1 MYRYLIRF
9 SKSGTICYISH
20 LDLMRVFQRAIKKA
34 GIKRSYSQGFNP
46 HPKMG
51 FGQPLSLGYTGGS
64 TNIWNSRLKEEYDPD
79 ELKQTLSGVM
89 PEGLK
94 ISECRK
100 IETLK
105 KTLASV
111 TEAAE
116 YIMSVPLERSLGTDA
131 DSTMH
136 DRFMSQSEILCLK
149 NRRKRKIWPKSISD
163 R

>member
-1 MYRYLIRF
+1 
-9 SKSGTICYISH
+9 
-20 LDLMRVFQRAIKKA
+20 
-34 GIKRSYSQGFNP
+34 
-46 HPKMG
+46 MG
-51 FGQPLSLGYTGGS
+51 FGQPLSLGYTGLNEYMEFE
-64 TNIWNSRLKEEYDPD
+64 TEEEYDPD

-116 YIMSVPLERSLGTDA
+116 YIISVPLERSLGTDG
-131 DSTMH
+131 STMH

>member
-20 LDLMRVFQRAIKKA
+20 LDLMRVFQRAIKKN
-34 GIKRSYSQGFNP
+34 GIKQSYSQGFNP

-51 FGQPLSLGYTGGS
+51 FGQPLSLGYTGLNEYMEFE
-64 TNIWNSRLKEEYDPD
+64 TEEEYDPD

-89 PEGLK
+89 PDGLK

-116 YIMSVPLERSLGTDA
+116 YIISVPLERPLGTDG
-131 DSTMH
+131 STMN
-136 DRFMSQSEILCLK
+136 DRFMSQNEILCLK
-149 NRRKRKIWPKSISD
+149 KQKKRKTYPF
-163 R
+163 RF